1 MLKWLA
7 LQDRQSGYL
16 VSVYFE
22 YAWHCHGPPALAQN
36 GDDHGYP
43 HDCDDHNSEDDDVG
57 WYISTLNMHVS

>member
-1 MLKWLA
+1 MA
-7 LQDRQSGYL
+7 LPR
-16 VSVYFE
+16 
-22 YAWHCHGPPALAQN
+22 PPALAQN